1 MKNTQ
6 LKQCP
11 NCKNMVEKAEGCNA
25 VACRCGIQFCFLC
38 GKQIQAAG
46 QKMSS
51 KLCQGCDP
59 YVIQHRNQPV
69 LNEAQRA
76 ARDRAAVAQREMM
89 ERMQAAAGRA
99 RAAGGGGHAAAA
111 AAGGMPVS
119 LAPFPPPRAASFLSL
134 SAERRGGDS
143 LPTCAAG
150 LPACLPACLC
160 SPSPALISSA
170 HVCACLYV
178 CVCASEPAGVD
189 GRFSLCDARDARS
202 RRRSHGHGARRRNAR
217 APSRSAGPGASAR
230 PATPR
235 WSHGLWRRR
244 RRRGGAPSRRRA
256 GRREKTRARRRRH
269 PSGFG

>member
-119 LAPFPPPRAASFLSL
+119 LAPPPRCLLPLAFCRK
-134 SAERRGGDS
+134 ERRRFS
-143 LPTCAAG
+143 THLRCW
-150 LPACLPACLC
+150 PACLPACLPVLAVACFNFFC
-160 SPSPALISSA
+160 SRLRVSVRVRVRVRTSRRGWPVFPLR
-170 HVCACLYV
+170 CPGCQ
-178 CVCASEPAGVD
+178 EPAPLTWAW
-189 GRFSLCDARDARS
+189 RTPPQCAR
-202 RRRSHGHGARRRNAR
+202 
-217 APSRSAGPGASAR
+217 
-230 PATPR
+230 T
-235 WSHGLWRRR
+235 
-244 RRRGGAPSRRRA
+244 
-256 GRREKTRARRRRH
+256 
-269 PSGFG
+269 

>member
-119 LAPFPPPRAASFLSL
+119 LAPFPPPSHALPPSSHFLQKGEEEIL
-134 SAERRGGDS
+134 YPPA
-143 LPTCAAG
+143 LLAC
-150 LPACLPACLC
+150 LPACLPAC
-160 SPSPALISSA
+160 
-170 HVCACLYV
+170 
-178 CVCASEPAGVD
+178 
-189 GRFSLCDARDARS
+189 
-202 RRRSHGHGARRRNAR
+202 ARRR
-217 APSRSAGPGASAR
+217 
-230 PATPR
+230 
-235 WSHGLWRRR
+235 LL
-244 RRRGGAPSRRRA
+244 
-256 GRREKTRARRRRH
+256 
-269 PSGFG
+269 